1 MFPTHPCR
9 RLQSILLTMSTVCQT
24 LPWAHTLIEVLTDDE
39 YLAPPAPAAPCEESH
54 ERPAK
59 CQRCQEREEEFWSL
73 AESHQLIAEL
83 LEAAEQENARLPAQ
97 R

>member
-1 MFPTHPCR
+1 MPEYVPNP
-9 RLQSILLTMSTVCQT
+9 S
-24 LPWAHTLIEVLTDDE
+24 LPPPPEYPSDDE
-39 YLAPPAPAAPCEESH
+39 YGMPNPSLGPCEESH

-83 LEAAEQENARLPAQ
+83 LEAAEQENARLRAQ